1 MKLIISLLKDSLGLS
16 IVAVVAGIVAGI
28 GNTLL
33 LGFVN
38 NGLAHRSSDLT
49 GRLILSFMVLCLVV
63 AGSRF
68 LSQDL
73 MARFAQRS
81 LRDLRMKLGRR
92 VLSSPLRA
100 QEEIGANRILA
111 VFTEDVP
118 AIAGAVI
125 AIPAICTNLVIV
137 VGCMIY
143 LGMISGKLLLG
154 VIGFIIFGIITCQ
167 VPIARATRYMNNV
180 RETNDVLLKQLKA
193 MTEGSKELKIHQNR
207 REAFL
212 ANLFSSTTL
221 SLQRNNVITNS
232 IFNAVNSWAQTLIFV
247 LMGLIV
253 FVPYAWTRLEP
264 LQLTAYIL
272 ILLFMIGPL
281 LVVMGSIPAF
291 SRAKI
296 ALAKLAELDLSLDK
310 FPAEAEA
317 DDTNSATTT
326 WHNLTLSKVKHSYIG
341 EAENSNFV
349 LGPIDLN
356 LRAGE
361 LVFLTGGNGSG
372 KTTLAKVLTGLYVPE
387 AGELSFND
395 QPVTDANRDS
405 FRQHFSTV
413 FSDAFIFETLLGLD
427 KPELDQEAQ
436 DYLAQF
442 QIDHKV
448 QVKDGVLSTIDL
460 SQGQRK
466 RLALLTA
473 YLEDRPIYVFD
484 EWAADQDPQFREI
497 FYYQLLPGLTARG
510 KTVIVISHD
519 DRYYHVA
526 NRIIKLDYGKIAADE
541 FTNRSPIGSELAF
554 AI

>member
-1 MKLIISLLKDSLGLS
+1 MKLILSLLKESLGLT
-16 IVAVVAGIVAGI
+16 IVAVVAGVVAGI

-38 NGLAHRSSDLT
+38 TALANRSSALT
-49 GRLILSFMVLCLVV
+49 SQLIVSFAVVCVIV

-73 MARFAQRS
+73 MSRFAQRN

-92 VLSSPLRA
+92 VLTSPLRA

-118 AIAGAVI
+118 AIANAVI

-137 VGCMIY
+137 AGCLIY
-143 LGMISGKLLLG
+143 LGAISGKLLLG
-154 VIGFIIFGIITCQ
+154 VIGFIIFGVVTCQ
-167 VPIARATRYMNNV
+167 VPIAKAMRYMNNV
-180 RETNDVLLKQLKA
+180 RETSDVLLKQLKA
-193 MTEGSKELKIHQNR
+193 MTEGSKELKIHRNR
-207 REAFL
+207 REAFISS
-212 ANLFSSTTL
+212 LFSSTTE
-221 SLQRNNVITNS
+221 SLQRNNIISNS
-232 IFNAVNSWAQTLIFV
+232 IFNGVNSWAQTLIFV

-253 FVPYAWTRLEP
+253 FVPFAWTGLEP
-264 LQLTAYIL
+264 LQLTAYML

-281 LVVMGSIPAF
+281 IMVMSSIPAF
-291 SRAKI
+291 GRAKI
-296 ALAKLAELDLSLDK
+296 ALAKLAELNLSLDK

-317 DDTNSATTT
+317 EDVNAVTSWDK
-326 WHNLTLSKVKHSYIG
+326 LTLSQVMHSYIG
-341 EAENSNFV
+341 EGDNNFV

-372 KTTLAKVLTGLYVPE
+372 KTTLAKILTGLYVPE
-387 AGELSFND
+387 TGELSFND
-395 QPVTDANRDS
+395 QPVTDANRDN

-427 KPELDQEAQ
+427 KPELDQEAK
-436 DYLAQF
+436 DLLAQF

-448 QVKDGVLSTIDL
+448 EVKEGVLSTIDL
-460 SQGQRK
+460 SQGQKK

-473 YLEDRPIYVFD
+473 YLENRPIYVFD

-497 FYYQLLPGLTARG
+497 FYYQLLPGLIAKG

-526 NRIIKLDYGKIAADE
+526 DRIISLDYGKIARDE
-541 FTNRSPIGSELAF
+541 TNDSRIGSELAF